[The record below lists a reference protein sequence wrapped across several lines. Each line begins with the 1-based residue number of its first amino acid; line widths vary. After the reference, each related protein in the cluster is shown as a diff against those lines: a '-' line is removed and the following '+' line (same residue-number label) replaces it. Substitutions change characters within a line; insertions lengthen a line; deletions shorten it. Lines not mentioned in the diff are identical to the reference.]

1 MSKIPTSE
9 GAKRRRSA
17 PLLWG
22 SGAVAAAILV
32 LGVNGTLSSWTSAV
46 IDNNNN
52 SVASTTSVALVETQT
67 APSGNATICDT
78 AAATDGSNSVT
89 CSGINKYG
97 GIGDATAV
105 TDTGFA
111 TDASGTPLAPG
122 GSQSV
127 TVNLKN
133 DGTGSG
139 SLVLAAGSCANNAY
153 PGSTGAN
160 TTDYNLCSEMHLAVT
175 CTDPSSFTYSG
186 TVAAFT
192 GGSIGTL
199 GATDSTNCTFSVS
212 LPSDAASGFASQYLT
227 QDLSWTLTA
236 S

>member
-1 MSKIPTSE
+1 MGETSTS
-9 GAKRRRSA
+9 AKKRRRSV

-22 SGAVAAAILV
+22 SGAVAAATLI
-32 LGVNGTLSSWTSAV
+32 LGVNGTLSTWTSAI

-52 SVASTTSVALVETQT
+52 SVATTSAVALVETQT
-67 APSGNATICDT
+67 SPLGNSTICDT

-97 GIGDATAV
+97 GIGDATAAG
-105 TDTGFA
+105 DTGFA

-122 GSQSV
+122 DSQSV

-139 SLVLAAGSCANNAY
+139 TLTLAAGSCAHLAY
-153 PGSTGAN
+153 PNSTGAD
-160 TTDYNLCSEMHLAVT
+160 TADYNLCGEMHLVVS
-175 CTDPSSFTYSG
+175 CSSPSSFSYSG

-192 GGSIGTL
+192 GGAIGTL
-199 GATDSTNCTFSVS
+199 GATDSTDCTFTVS
-212 LPSDAASGFASQYLT
+212 LPSAAASGYSSQYLT
-227 QDLSWTLTA
+227 QDLSWTLA

>member
-1 MSKIPTSE
+1 MSENPA
-9 GAKRRRSA
+9 GAGKRRRRSA

-22 SGAVAAAILV
+22 SGAVAAVTLI
-32 LGVNGTLSSWTSAV
+32 LGVNGTLSAWTTAI

-52 SVASTTSVALVETQT
+52 SVASTTAVALVETQT
-67 APSGNATICDT
+67 APTGNSTICDT
-78 AAATDGSNSVT
+78 AAATNGSNSVT
-89 CSGINKYG
+89 CAGINKYG
-97 GIGDATAV
+97 GIGDATAS

-122 GSQSV
+122 GSQAV

-133 DGTGSG
+133 DGTGGG
-139 SLVLAAGSCANNAY
+139 SLVLAAGSCANHAY
-153 PGSTGAN
+153 PGSTGSD
-160 TTDYNLCSEMHLAVT
+160 TTNYNLCNEMHLVVS
-175 CTDPSSFTYSG
+175 CSSPSSFAYSG

-192 GGSIGTL
+192 GGTIGTL
-199 GATDSTNCTFSVS
+199 GATVSTNCTFTVS
-212 LPSDAASGFASQYLT
+212 LPSAAASGFSSQYLT

>member
-1 MSKIPTSE
+1 MGGTPTGE
-9 GAKRRRSA
+9 RAKRRRSA

-22 SGAVAAAILV
+22 SGAVAAAVLI

-52 SVASTTSVALVETQT
+52 SVASTTAVALVETQT
-67 APSGNATICDT
+67 APVGNATICDT
-78 AAATDGSNSVT
+78 AAATDGSNSVS
-89 CSGINKYG
+89 CDGINKYG
-97 GIGDATAV
+97 GIGDATALA
-105 TDTGFA
+105 DTGFA
-111 TDASGTPLAPG
+111 TDANGTPLAPG

-139 SLVLAAGSCANNAY
+139 SLALAADSCANHAY
-153 PGSTGAN
+153 PGSTGSD
-160 TTDYNLCSEMHLAVT
+160 TVDYNLCTEMQLAVT
-175 CTDPSSFTYSG
+175 CTTPSTYTYSG

-199 GATDSTNCTFSVS
+199 AATSSTNCTFTVS
-212 LPSDAASGFASQYLT
+212 LPGDAASGFASQYLT
-227 QDLSWTLTA
+227 QALHWTLTA